1 MNMKLNPIMRA
12 SLFAAPL
19 LLPGTALAASDTLSG
34 DALITDRVKT
44 ALAEDRRL
52 QVKAPIEVHT
62 RDGVVSLS
70 GDVRTPA
77 MVYRAVEKT
86 RQIDGVRDVETH
98 HLEAR

>member
-1 MNMKLNPIMRA
+1 MKLNQIVRA

-44 ALAEDRRL
+44 ALAEDKRL
-52 QVKAPIEVHT
+52 QVRAPIEVNT

-77 MVYRAVEKT
+77 MVYRAVEKA
-86 RQIDGVRDVETH
+86 RQIDGVRDVDTH